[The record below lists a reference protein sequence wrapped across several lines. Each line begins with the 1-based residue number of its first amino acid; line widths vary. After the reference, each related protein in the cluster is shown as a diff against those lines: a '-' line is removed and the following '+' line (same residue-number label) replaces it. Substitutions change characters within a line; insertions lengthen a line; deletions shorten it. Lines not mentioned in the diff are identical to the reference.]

1 MEWDDIYDPRGE
13 IDFALNWQEIRS
25 QYIAEEIQHMID
37 ENGVID
43 MLRVV
48 NEHFWLSQNRKPLRL
63 GYDEIGRKAVFV
75 Q

>member
-1 MEWDDIYDPRGE
+1 MEWDDIYDPKGE
-13 IDFALNWQEIRS
+13 IDFVLNWQEIRS

-37 ENGVID
+37 ENGVIE

-48 NEHFWLSQNRKPLRL
+48 NEHFWLIQNRKPLRL
-63 GYDEIGRKAVFV
+63 GYEDGRKAIFI